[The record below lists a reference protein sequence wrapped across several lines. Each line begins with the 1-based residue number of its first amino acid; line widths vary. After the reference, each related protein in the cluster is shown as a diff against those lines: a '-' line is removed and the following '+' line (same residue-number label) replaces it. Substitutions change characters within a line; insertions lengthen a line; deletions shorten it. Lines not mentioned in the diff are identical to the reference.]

1 MKTTL
6 LAAVAAHGFGAAPT
20 FAADMQSNRLQRC
33 FALMTGG
40 KTMRTALLAA
50 AAVLGLGAGSAF
62 AGDGDVPSPDTFFT
76 SLPGVIARAPVQQ
89 QVPSTVAQT
98 PATGAPTGTFVTNSR
113 GTGTWLYQY
122 SGSHEGANS

>member
-6 LAAVAAHGFGAAPT
+6 
-20 FAADMQSNRLQRC
+20 FAAMQSNSG
-33 FALMTGG
+33 FAYPDCRGTEPTMTRG
-40 KTMRTALLAA
+40 KTMRTMLLAA
-50 AAVLGLGAGSAF
+50 AAVLGLGAASAF

-89 QVPSTVAQT
+89 QVPSAVAQT